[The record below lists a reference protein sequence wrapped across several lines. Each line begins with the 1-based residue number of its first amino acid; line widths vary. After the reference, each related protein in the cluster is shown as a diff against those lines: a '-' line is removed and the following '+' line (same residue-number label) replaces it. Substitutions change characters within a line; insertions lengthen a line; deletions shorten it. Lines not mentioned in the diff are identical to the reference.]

1 MSGEMS
7 SSWRYLNSASTRLSS
22 LKSYVSVT
30 DGRRSRPNTP
40 TTPTGTEGKHGWRA
54 WAGDKIKTRKGHNRG
69 EAPDR
74 EAVELFP
81 GWAVRKPREVA
92 HRDLG
97 VSADDIDIDIYVS
110 GYASSCRAPEFASRS
125 QRAFIRLA
133 KGFAS
138 LPKLASE
145 AIEAAPESLP
155 PIKLSPST
163 EELLKSVKLPP
174 RPTEITEASEIEALE
189 RQFQRANPDIGD
201 DPSPASSRSSLD
213 MESPASSSS
222 QPSTQRPQT
231 PLHANLESRLRPF
244 WSSALSA
251 RKIRLY
257 VFAYPY
263 QDDLPRDNRKIMQTS
278 VPLAAMDVSTAID
291 GSFDARFRVSWKTF
305 AEHLMTSDEPSQGAP
320 REQALVLCATILPP
334 STQLSPTPPTFSS
347 SRESNPSSTIRVN
360 ITNCPIRVISDI
372 DDTVKHSGVL
382 SGARAVFHNVFV
394 KELRDIII
402 PGMGEWY
409 TSMWDRG
416 VRFHYVSNGPFELLP
431 VINEFFAVSKLP
443 PGSIKLRSY
452 GGRSLFNGLLS
463 APAARKRGGVL
474 EVLNSLPDSRF
485 FLIGDTGEQDLE
497 LYAEIAIERPDQI
510 LAVFVRDTGTT
521 EPIPDPTGWS
531 SIGPFSS
538 RSSTQSS
545 QRPPLPRLNTSGS
558 GSLTGSPL
566 SSEPEGLAKSDPVQ
580 RSNGFASRTAS
591 LMSTSS
597 VTSVSSKMTETERKR
612 NELQMRVYRA
622 RTLMPGHVPLRIFKK
637 ASECVEA
644 DEILS
649 KACP

>member
-7 SSWRYLNSASTRLSS
+7 SSWREAWLAGL
-22 LKSYVSVT
+22 
-30 DGRRSRPNTP
+30 
-40 TTPTGTEGKHGWRA
+40 GWRQNQ
-54 WAGDKIKTRKGHNRG
+54 DEERHNRG

-222 QPSTQRPQT
+222 QPSHPETANPGTALGSDLRK
-231 PLHANLESRLRPF
+231 LHANLESRLRPF

-531 SIGPFSS
+531 SIGALVSGASSSGYANGIPPRPQRAFSDFLSSSS